1 MATDSIELKVDLD
14 VTTAIKNASSLIG
27 KLDEFKKLAGADFNF
42 KFVESL
48 GNVIGTIL
56 KDIKKGDKDLSDVQK
71 RIDSLGKVIS
81 ALPDVGKAM
90 KDGFTF
96 TATDFVDSTKY
107 KEYITNFEQSVHGLT
122 EKARQTLATEK
133 NKLDKELDKV
143 LNGNADVTVRSPISG
158 EVIKSIEAIKG
169 MDLKKAHRI
178 LKEIQDSLVLSPDEL
193 ALNKSTKGKIE
204 TYFKKEQARLQEEA
218 KKNIQAIY
226 DEKLFSTYQNI
237 FSNPANLTFAS
248 ASKELSELANA
259 LDATRKEY
267 NSTKQAVSELEKAEG
282 IESER
287 TKEATIALKNKR
299 EELKALESQLKDA
312 TATARW
318 FNNELSSTPST
329 KNNNAL
335 QTQTPAH
342 ETVIAGQVVANNVVN
357 AETKGKQSQGTTLDT
372 KELDKLNESIQKIN
386 PNLVTMNEGLSK
398 ADVGIVSLTSN
409 VEKLATATNSIKL
422 TGEQLSV
429 DKNIFTPIMD
439 TIKGV
444 ITKATIT
451 SVNATDN
458 ISKADSNSTNAF
470 SRLNKKVD
478 NLNARIDRTISSLG
492 SLLDNVKE
500 VQKTYEKTYK
510 SNNFV
515 PIEEHAK
522 QILTKIDEQSNN
534 VFTGMTVF
542 TNKVVKGMQ
551 EVNKAFKEFST
562 NSIDSEGKTVKST
575 VNEIKDSLSQL
586 GKAANTAGNK
596 VIPFAQSMERLKEAF
611 TGNTIA
617 SSSSAIEKMVIA
629 LGNLSTPLST
639 SVNKLSEAV
648 NNVDKLSNAVSK
660 PQEHNVQ
667 ISLPYTELN
676 SFTGAVLKA
685 TEALRSMTSVIVG
698 GGSTS
703 NNPAPTHSPEELRGI
718 YSKIYSELT
727 KEQRAQARRELFG
740 DARKGSQYDVGKYW
754 YNKRN
759 EVQTQNLSNKK
770 FNGEVSKVPFDF
782 DLQLLANKTKR
793 RNTHNHINNKDFGSA
808 NDFLL
813 SAKGSSTSIP
823 KTLTEQKAILQ
834 KYLDLAMQGDKDV
847 TVKGLDGKT
856 KFTGDDAYNWI
867 VEQYRK
873 VVNALSKVKDEIS
886 KVDKDTDTNR
896 NRVLDN
902 FKALLQDYKEAK
914 EYYQAIGQ
922 LMPPTKQHSFYNKA
936 KNIMEEANEA
946 GLNTT
951 RWNLDSKFDGNPAQ
965 YANYI
970 KEEIKLQKELDK
982 LQTTYYN
989 NRNMNEKAYADL
1001 LKQQEQI
1008 LSRSRNPS
1016 ALTPRL
1022 TDTQDDRDRAKLNT
1036 YKQAY
1041 DQIISKQQEMLRT
1054 GEYLNSRT
1062 VEKLTKEANAY
1073 ANAYNELA
1081 NLMRGKGMQ
1090 VDHLK
1095 TTPFEAYSANGGYY
1109 TVDYYNEN
1117 TARANAN
1124 RARENQKD
1132 YFERMMYGANYY
1144 SGSGITSYSD
1154 ELSKV
1159 KALQEGNLMS
1169 WFQTGNKQSMQSFMN
1184 MTANVT
1190 KLTNEYER
1198 LNRVL
1203 GTTSTTWDT
1212 LTKKMAHHLTWMT
1225 SGMFVGAPIMA
1236 VQQTFDTLKEIEF
1249 AMAGIQQVMP
1259 SIETDMAAAKQEARD
1274 LIGIASRYG
1283 ESVGG
1288 VMESAKSIGR
1298 MYGKD
1303 IDEKGNKVA
1312 GVGATNTNIMTAQ
1325 AAKMAVA
1332 DAFSMEE
1339 AFRGLES
1346 AMAQWNLQTE
1356 NSNELMVRTNRLLET
1371 WTITAH
1377 NGAASGR
1384 DIANAI
1390 EVAGTA
1396 AAQAGMSFEFF
1407 NALLATGVRQ
1417 TARSG
1422 SEIGTAIKSMT
1433 VSLES
1438 DKARKQLEAWG
1449 IEYLEKDKEGNE
1461 RVRNI
1466 EDLILDISAKVSTTD
1481 KDTHAL
1487 LTALSG
1493 GRRILAAYHGNMVS

>member
-1 MATDSIELKVDLD
+1 MFNGNPTKSEYTFGQSSYTTYDHISNNGSKKMPSLEEYLASKGLDKAPIGIGRQEQWLKDIEKAKAEYKAMYEEASKFKGEISKIPFNIQLFASGASDVDKATE
-14 VTTAIKNASSLIG
+14 A
-27 KLDEFKKLAGADFNF
+27 FKKLEQAIKAYTKAQKQYEQAVNDYTNNPTQKLLDQQLLHQEAINNAYSNLRQAYSGAKTYDKDRANAYMYYELPDANGN
-42 KFVESL
+42 KRHPILDNADERKYNNKTIELDIKERYNIDKTIEKLEALRQKIKEVEADGKQMSEGRWMRYSAL
-48 GNVIGTIL
+48 EQKYMSIL
-56 KDIKKGDKDLSDVQK
+56 KGYGSEQLMSAGYSTSKILSYLNERLYTDERKATHRNLKTQDSK
-71 RIDSLGKVIS
+71 DSL
-81 ALPDVGKAM
+81 
-90 KDGFTF
+90 F
-96 TATDFVDSTKY
+96 TKY
-107 KEYITNFEQSVHGLT
+107 KELR
-122 EKARQTLATEK
+122 EK
-133 NKLDKELDKV
+133 
-143 LNGNADVTVRSPISG
+143 
-158 EVIKSIEAIKG
+158 
-169 MDLKKAHRI
+169 
-178 LKEIQDSLVLSPDEL
+178 
-193 ALNKSTKGKIE
+193 
-204 TYFKKEQARLQEEA
+204 
-218 KKNIQAIY
+218 
-226 DEKLFSTYQNI
+226 
-237 FSNPANLTFAS
+237 
-248 ASKELSELANA
+248 
-259 LDATRKEY
+259 Y
-267 NSTKQAVSELEKAEG
+267 N
-282 IESER
+282 
-287 TKEATIALKNKR
+287 
-299 EELKALESQLKDA
+299 D
-312 TATARW
+312 
-318 FNNELSSTPST
+318 
-329 KNNNAL
+329 
-335 QTQTPAH
+335 
-342 ETVIAGQVVANNVVN
+342 
-357 AETKGKQSQGTTLDT
+357 
-372 KELDKLNESIQKIN
+372 IQKISEIN
-386 PNLVTMNEGLSK
+386 GKE
-398 ADVGIVSLTSN
+398 VSLAKYTSFFY
-409 VEKLATATNSIKL
+409 
-422 TGEQLSV
+422 QF
-429 DKNIFTPIMD
+429 KN
-439 TIKGV
+439 
-444 ITKATIT
+444 
-451 SVNATDN
+451 
-458 ISKADSNSTNAF
+458 
-470 SRLNKKVD
+470 
-478 NLNARIDRTISSLG
+478 
-492 SLLDNVKE
+492 
-500 VQKTYEKTYK
+500 
-510 SNNFV
+510 
-515 PIEEHAK
+515 
-522 QILTKIDEQSNN
+522 
-534 VFTGMTVF
+534 
-542 TNKVVKGMQ
+542 
-551 EVNKAFKEFST
+551 
-562 NSIDSEGKTVKST
+562 
-575 VNEIKDSLSQL
+575 
-586 GKAANTAGNK
+586 
-596 VIPFAQSMERLKEAF
+596 
-611 TGNTIA
+611 
-617 SSSSAIEKMVIA
+617 
-629 LGNLSTPLST
+629 
-639 SVNKLSEAV
+639 
-648 NNVDKLSNAVSK
+648 
-660 PQEHNVQ
+660 
-667 ISLPYTELN
+667 
-676 SFTGAVLKA
+676 
-685 TEALRSMTSVIVG
+685 
-698 GGSTS
+698 
-703 NNPAPTHSPEELRGI
+703 
-718 YSKIYSELT
+718 
-727 KEQRAQARRELFG
+727 
-740 DARKGSQYDVGKYW
+740 
-754 YNKRN
+754 
-759 EVQTQNLSNKK
+759 
-770 FNGEVSKVPFDF
+770 
-782 DLQLLANKTKR
+782 
-793 RNTHNHINNKDFGSA
+793 
-808 NDFLL
+808 
-813 SAKGSSTSIP
+813 
-823 KTLTEQKAILQ
+823 LTEQMEALGLHTSPL
-834 KYLDLAMQGDKDV
+834 KYSHRNMQSPSEYAQYLNDI
-847 TVKGLDGKT
+847 GK
-856 KFTGDDAYNWI
+856 K
-867 VEQYRK
+867 
-873 VVNALSKVKDEIS
+873 SKDEE
-886 KVDKDTDTNR
+886 R
-896 NRVLDN
+896 
-902 FKALLQDYKEAK
+902 LQ
-914 EYYQAIGQ
+914 
-922 LMPPTKQHSFYNKA
+922 
-936 KNIMEEANEA
+936 
-946 GLNTT
+946 
-951 RWNLDSKFDGNPAQ
+951 
-965 YANYI
+965 
-970 KEEIKLQKELDK
+970 
-982 LQTTYYN
+982 
-989 NRNMNEKAYADL
+989 
-1001 LKQQEQI
+1001 
-1008 LSRSRNPS
+1008 
-1016 ALTPRL
+1016 
-1022 TDTQDDRDRAKLNT
+1022 T

-1081 NLMRGKGMQ
+1081 NLMRSKGMQ

-1117 TARANAN
+1117 AARANAN

-1132 YFERMMYGANYY
+1132 YFERMLHGANYY

-1169 WFQTGNKQSMQSFMN
+1169 WFRTGNKQSMQSFMN

>member
-14 VTTAIKNASSLIG
+14 VTTAIKNASSLMG

-81 ALPDVGKAM
+81 GLPDVGKAM
-90 KDGFTF
+90 KNGLTF

-287 TKEATIALKNKR
+287 TKEAIIALKNKR
-299 EELKALESQLKDA
+299 EELKALENQLKDA
-312 TATARW
+312 TATTRW

-575 VNEIKDSLSQL
+575 VNEIKGSLSQL

-660 PQEHNVQ
+660 SQEHNVQ
-667 ISLPYTELN
+667 ISLPSTELN

-727 KEQRAQARRELFG
+727 KEQRSQARRELFG

-873 VVNALSKVKDEIS
+873 VVNALSKVKEEIS

-914 EYYQAIGQ
+914 EYYKAIGQ

-1008 LSRSRNPS
+1008 LSRSKNPS

-1117 TARANAN
+1117 AARANAN

-1132 YFERMMYGANYY
+1132 YFERMLHGANYY

-1190 KLTNEYER
+1190 KLTNEYEK

-1225 SGMFVGAPIMA
+1225 SAMIGAPIMA

>member
-1 MATDSIELKVDLD
+1 M
-14 VTTAIKNASSLIG
+14 G

-71 RIDSLGKVIS
+71 RMDSLGKVIS
-81 ALPDVGKAM
+81 GLPDVGKAM
-90 KDGFTF
+90 KNGLTF
-96 TATDFVDSTKY
+96 TATDFVDSSKY

-178 LKEIQDSLVLSPDEL
+178 LKEIRDSLVLSPDEL

-248 ASKELSELANA
+248 ASKELSELINA

-299 EELKALESQLKDA
+299 EELKALENQLKDA
-312 TATARW
+312 TATTRL
-318 FNNELSSTPST
+318 FNNELSSTPAT

-398 ADVGIVSLTSN
+398 ADVGIVALTSN

-478 NLNARIDRTISSLG
+478 NLNSRIDRTISSLG

-596 VIPFAQSMERLKEAF
+596 VIPFAQSMERLNEAF
-611 TGNTIA
+611 TGNTIS

-667 ISLPYTELN
+667 ISLPSTELN

-727 KEQRAQARRELFG
+727 KEQRSQARRELFG

-759 EVQTQNLSNKK
+759 EVQTHNLSNKK

-847 TVKGLDGKT
+847 VVRDLGGKA

-873 VVNALSKVKDEIS
+873 VVNALSKVKEEIS
-886 KVDKDTDTNR
+886 NVDKDTDTNR

-914 EYYQAIGQ
+914 EYYKAIGQ

-1001 LKQQEQI
+1001 LKQQKQI
-1008 LSRSRNPS
+1008 LSRSKNPS

-1022 TDTQDDRDRAKLNT
+1022 TDTQADRDKARLNT

-1062 VEKLTKEANAY
+1062 AEKLTKEANAY
-1073 ANAYNELA
+1073 AKAYNELA
-1081 NLMRGKGMQ
+1081 NLMRGNGMQ

-1117 TARANAN
+1117 AARANAN
-1124 RARENQKD
+1124 KARENQKD
-1132 YFERMMYGANYY
+1132 YFERMLNGANYY

-1225 SGMFVGAPIMA
+1225 SGMFVGAPFMA

>member
-1 MATDSIELKVDLD
+1 M
-14 VTTAIKNASSLIG
+14 G

-81 ALPDVGKAM
+81 GLPDVGKAM
-90 KDGFTF
+90 KNGLTF

-248 ASKELSELANA
+248 ASKELSELINA

-287 TKEATIALKNKR
+287 TKDATIALKNKR
-299 EELKALESQLKDA
+299 EELKALENQLKDA
-312 TATARW
+312 TATTRL
-318 FNNELSSTPST
+318 FNNELSSTPAT

-335 QTQTPAH
+335 QAQTPAH

-451 SVNATDN
+451 SVNATNN

-611 TGNTIA
+611 TGNTIS

-667 ISLPYTELN
+667 ISLPSTELN

-770 FNGEVSKVPFDF
+770 FNGEVSKLPFDF
-782 DLQLLANKTKR
+782 DLQLHSNKTNR

-847 TVKGLDGKT
+847 VVRDLGGKA

-873 VVNALSKVKDEIS
+873 VVNALSKVKEEIS

-914 EYYQAIGQ
+914 EYYKAIGQ

-1008 LSRSRNPS
+1008 LSRSKNPS

-1081 NLMRGKGMQ
+1081 NLMRGKGVQ

-1117 TARANAN
+1117 VAKKLGRNTMMYMPNNAN
-1124 RARENQKD
+1124 YLGNEISTFKSQQEANLSAWLSLGQKTNLAGFAAASEGITRAQKD
-1132 YFERMMYGANYY
+1132 FER
-1144 SGSGITSYSD
+1144 
-1154 ELSKV
+1154 
-1159 KALQEGNLMS
+1159 
-1169 WFQTGNKQSMQSFMN
+1169 F
-1184 MTANVT
+1184 
-1190 KLTNEYER
+1190 
-1198 LNRVL
+1198 NRVL
-1203 GTTSTTWDT
+1203 NTTNETWET
-1212 LTKKMAHHLTWMT
+1212 LMSKMKHHVSWMT

-1236 VQQTFDTLKEIEF
+1236 IQNFVDTIKELEF
-1249 AMAGIQQVMP
+1249 AMAGIRQVMP
-1259 SIETDMAAAKQEARD
+1259 EIEHDKNTAINEMGELTA
-1274 LIGIASRYG
+1274 IASKYG
-1283 ESVGG
+1283 ESVVG
-1288 VMESAKSIGR
+1288 VADAAKSIGR

-1303 IDEKGNKVA
+1303 EDENGNKSL
-1312 GVGATNTNIMTAQ
+1312 GLGRTNTNIMTAQ

-1332 DAFSMEE
+1332 DAFSLET

-1356 NSNELMVRTNRLLET
+1356 NTAMLMTNTNRIIET
-1371 WTITAH
+1371 WTIAAH
-1377 NGAASGR
+1377 TGAASAQ

-1396 AAQAGMSFEFF
+1396 AAQAGVSFEFF
-1407 NALLATGVRQ
+1407 NALVATGVRQ

-1422 SEIGTAIKSMT
+1422 SEIGTAIKSMM
-1433 VSLES
+1433 VSMQS
-1438 DKARKQLEAWG
+1438 DDAKKALHKWG
-1449 IEYLEKDKEGNE
+1449 IELTEIGTDGVERMRNLED
-1461 RVRNI
+1461 V
-1466 EDLILDISAKVSTTD
+1466 ILDVSLLLKNTD
-1481 KDTHAL
+1481 KDPQGL
-1487 LTALSG
+1487 LKVLSG
-1493 GRRILAAYHGNMVS
+1493 GRHTCHPIPKGVENKGFNSVKSNFMLSRPSECCIIYSNV